1 MADIF
6 RKKALEKLSSP
17 EQLDKMIVINSPMTW
32 LALIGGA
39 LILAGA
45 LIWGIFGRIPI
56 TEEGSGILLRD
67 GELTSIYAGTQGV
80 VVRSYVSSGDVV
92 KKGDVLFE
100 VDSDE
105 ISAMAEDLEERIERV
120 EAVTFDSSGD
130 TVTSDNQPLM
140 DIKNQVPSVH
150 LESNAYQ
157 AQHEELN
164 RQYEAAEEEASDL
177 KKEME
182 EAKAAYE
189 ADPMNSQKA
198 AAAEL
203 AVSRYEAAKA
213 AVDSLKSQTD
223 IAKSQAESGRDAAE
237 AQGGMLR
244 QQFDSTKAAI
254 IDGLQ
259 QELEQCYD
267 LQDGQEIKAEAD
279 GTVFSTFVSN
289 GNPVAIDTEVARI
302 NETAEDGKMQAV
314 YFMHITNGKKI
325 KEGMKV
331 NIYPTTLPKEEY
343 GHMTGTVTG
352 VADFVTSYSDLQAR
366 VGDMT
371 LTETFAGSGP
381 VVEVICD
388 IDTDENTVSGF
399 AWTSKK
405 GETME
410 ISGGTMLGGSLVIE
424 EVAPISMLIPKLKEK
439 FNAQIEPESENGK
452 EESK

>member
-32 LALIGGA
+32 LALAGGA
-39 LILAGA
+39 LIIAAA

-56 TEEGSGILLRD
+56 TEEGGGILLQN
-67 GELTSIYAGTQGV
+67 GELTSVYAGTQGV
-80 VVRSYVSSGDVV
+80 VTKSHVSSGDVV
-92 KKGDVLFE
+92 KAGDVLFE

-105 ISAMAEDLEERIERV
+105 ISAMAEDLEERIEKV

-130 TVTSDNQPLM
+130 TVTADNQSLM
-140 DIKNQVPSVH
+140 DIKNQAPSVH
-150 LESNAYQ
+150 LERNAYQ
-157 AQHEELN
+157 AQYEELN
-164 RQYEAAEEEASDL
+164 RQYIAAKDEVSDL
-177 KKEME
+177 KQKME

-189 ADPMNSQKA
+189 ADSMNSQKA

-203 AVSRYEAAKA
+203 AVSKYETAKA
-213 AVDSLKSQTD
+213 SMDSLKSQAD
-223 IAKSQAESGRDAAE
+223 LAKSQAESGSNAAE
-237 AQGGMLR
+237 AQSGMLR

-259 QELEQCYD
+259 QELQQCYD
-267 LQDGQEIKAEAD
+267 LQEGHEIKAETD
-279 GTVFSTFVSN
+279 GTVFSTLVSN
-289 GNPVAIDTEVARI
+289 GSTVTIDTEVARI
-302 NETAEDGKMQAV
+302 NETEEDGKLHAVFFMQ
-314 YFMHITNGKKI
+314 IGNGKKI

-343 GHMTGTVTG
+343 GHMTGTVTA

-366 VGDMT
+366 VGDLM
-371 LTETFAGSGP
+371 LTEAFAGSGP
-381 VVEVICD
+381 VVEVICE
-388 IDTDENTVSGF
+388 IDTDENTASGF

-405 GETME
+405 GETAE
-410 ISGGTMLGGSLVIE
+410 LSGGTMLGGGLVIE

-439 FNAQIEPESENGK
+439 FNAQIEPKSENGK
-452 EESK
+452 EESN